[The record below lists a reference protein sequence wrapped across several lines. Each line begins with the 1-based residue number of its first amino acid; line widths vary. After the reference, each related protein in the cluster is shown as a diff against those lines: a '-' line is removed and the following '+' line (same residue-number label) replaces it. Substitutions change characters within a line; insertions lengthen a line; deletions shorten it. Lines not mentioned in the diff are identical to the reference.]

1 MVTVLA
7 QFAPAI
13 LIVSG
18 LLAIAWLSENI
29 AERMG
34 KVGEVY
40 AILIKIFAAL
50 GFFIGILAVVTGVVV
65 WVTPTTAFPPGQ
77 APSWV
82 GDFILIALLLVIG
95 IANVMKPWTV
105 VPWAALLGL
114 VGGLAAAGVAVFI
127 MVALGVSLTSY
138 WLVIAIIFIVVGGI
152 IFFLF
157 KWIEEL
163 LEFIAKVLTFP
174 LISVPLGFIAIGYA
188 IIILLA

>member
-77 APSWV
+77 APSWL

>member
-95 IANVMKPWTV
+95 IANVMNPWTV

>member
-13 LIVSG
+13 LIVAG
-18 LLAIAWLSENI
+18 LLAIAWLSEKI

-34 KVGEVY
+34 KVGEVF
-40 AILIKIFAAL
+40 AVFVKIFAAL
-50 GFFIGILAVVTGVVV
+50 GFFIGILCVVTGIVV
-65 WVTPTTAFPPGQ
+65 WVTPDTAFPAGQ
-77 APSWV
+77 APSWL
-82 GDFILIALLLVIG
+82 GDNILIALLLVIG
-95 IANVMKPWTV
+95 IANIMKPWTV

-114 VGGLAAAGVAVFI
+114 VGGLIAAGIAVFI
-127 MVALGVSLTSY
+127 MASLGVSLASN
-138 WLVIAIIFIVVGGI
+138 WLIIAIVFIIFGGI
-152 IFFLF
+152 VFFLF
-157 KWIEEL
+157 KWLEEL

>member
-77 APSWV
+77 APSWL

-95 IANVMKPWTV
+95 VANVMKPWTV

-114 VGGLAAAGVAVFI
+114 VGGLVAAGVAVFI
-127 MVALGVSLTSY
+127 MIALGVSLTSY

>member
-13 LIVSG
+13 LIVAG

-34 KVGEVY
+34 KVGEVF
-40 AILIKIFAAL
+40 AVFIKIFAAL
-50 GFFIGILAVVTGVVV
+50 GFFIGILCVVTGVVV
-65 WVTPTTAFPPGQ
+65 WATPDTAFPAGQ
-77 APSWV
+77 APSWL
-82 GDFILIALLLVIG
+82 GDTILIALLLVIG
-95 IANVMKPWTV
+95 IANIMKPWTV

-114 VGGLAAAGVAVFI
+114 VGGLIAAGVAVFI
-127 MVALGVSLTSY
+127 MISLGVSLAGN
-138 WLVIAIIFIVVGGI
+138 WLIIAVILIIVGGI

>member
-138 WLVIAIIFIVVGGI
+138 WLVIAIIFIVVAGI

>member
-50 GFFIGILAVVTGVVV
+50 GFFFGILAVVTGVVV

-77 APSWV
+77 APSWL

-138 WLVIAIIFIVVGGI
+138 WLVIAIIFIVVAGI

>member
-50 GFFIGILAVVTGVVV
+50 GFFFGILAVVTGVVV
-65 WVTPTTAFPPGQ
+65 WVTPTNAFPPGQ
-77 APSWV
+77 APSWL

-138 WLVIAIIFIVVGGI
+138 WLVIAIIFIVVAGI

>member
-13 LIVSG
+13 LIVAG
-18 LLAIAWLSENI
+18 LLAIAWLSEKI

-34 KVGEVY
+34 KVGEVFTVF
-40 AILIKIFAAL
+40 IKIFAAL
-50 GFFIGILAVVTGVVV
+50 GFFIGILCVVTGVVV
-65 WVTPTTAFPPGQ
+65 WATPDTAFPPGQ
-77 APSWV
+77 APSWL
-82 GDFILIALLLVIG
+82 GDTILIALLLVIG
-95 IANVMKPWTV
+95 IANIMKPWTV

-114 VGGLAAAGVAVFI
+114 VGGLIASGVAVFI
-127 MVALGVSLTSY
+127 MISLGVSLAGN
-138 WLVIAIIFIVVGGI
+138 WLIIAIVFIIFGGI

-188 IIILLA
+188 IIILIA

>member
-50 GFFIGILAVVTGVVV
+50 GFFFGILAVVTGVVV
-65 WVTPTTAFPPGQ
+65 WVTPTNAFPPGQ
-77 APSWV
+77 APSWL

-138 WLVIAIIFIVVGGI
+138 RLVIAIIFIVVGGI

>member
-13 LIVSG
+13 LIVAG
-18 LLAIAWLSENI
+18 LLAIAWLSEKI

-34 KVGEVY
+34 KVGEVF
-40 AILIKIFAAL
+40 AVFVKIFAAL
-50 GFFIGILAVVTGVVV
+50 GFFIGILCVVTGIVV
-65 WVTPTTAFPPGQ
+65 WVTPDTAFPAGQ
-77 APSWV
+77 APSWL
-82 GDFILIALLLVIG
+82 GDTILIALLLV
-95 IANVMKPWTV
+95 MTV

-114 VGGLAAAGVAVFI
+114 VGGLIAAGVAVFI
-127 MVALGVSLTSY
+127 MASLGSLGVSLAGN
-138 WLVIAIIFIVVGGI
+138 WLIIAIIFIVFGGI

>member
-50 GFFIGILAVVTGVVV
+50 GFFFGILAVVTGVVV

-77 APSWV
+77 APSWL

>member
-95 IANVMKPWTV
+95 IANVMKPWTL